1 MTPPDATRPAGA
13 SGVLVD
19 QWFEVKLADPE
30 TGETVADGEQG
41 ELLVRPRVP
50 GIVAFEYLGMPEK
63 TVEAWRDLW
72 FHTGG
77 AMPRD
82 ADGWYFFVYRVKNAL
97 CRSEERRVGNECVIT
112 CGSRCPSTN

>member
-30 TGETVADGEQG
+30 TGATVADGEQG
-41 ELLVRPRVP
+41 ELLVRPRGP

-72 FHTGG
+72 FTPG
-77 AMPRD
+77 D
-82 ADGWYFFVYRVKNAL
+82 ARRREAEGWYFFVDRVRA
-97 CRSEERRVGNECVIT
+97 EERGGGKEGVRACIT
-112 CGSRCPSTN
+112 RWA